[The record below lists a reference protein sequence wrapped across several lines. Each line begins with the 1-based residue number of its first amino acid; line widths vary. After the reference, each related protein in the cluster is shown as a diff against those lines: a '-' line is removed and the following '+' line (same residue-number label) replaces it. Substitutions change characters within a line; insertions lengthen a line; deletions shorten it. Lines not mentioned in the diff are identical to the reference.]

1 MCLILFLLSID
12 AVRQVQRVD
21 SKQVMSEESSHTEAN
36 RPITRESELGQRLS
50 TNQSLKVVEDIDDSL
65 LSEQEASS
73 EEEGEYISEGEGDE
87 NYVIKQLFESKVRW
101 GDGGEGRGRGKRE
114 GG

>member
-1 MCLILFLLSID
+1 
-12 AVRQVQRVD
+12 
-21 SKQVMSEESSHTEAN
+21 MSEESSHTEAN

-50 TNQSLKVVEDIDDSL
+50 TNQSLKVVEDVDDSL

-101 GDGGEGRGRGKRE
+101 V
-114 GG
+114 